1 MNVEIR
7 CDEQLGCGP
16 MASVVSREAYFETGL
31 DVLSDLGYGGLKLAE
46 VCRRLG
52 VTTGS
57 FYHYFTN
64 WPTYTKEL
72 VAHWVQERTVLVIEA
87 VRGET
92 DPGRRI
98 DTLIAVALELPHGAE
113 AAIRVWSSLDPD
125 VHAVQVM
132 VDQQRF
138 NIMYESALEI
148 LQNQRQAQVFAGWA
162 VYILVGYEQAALPP
176 DPAAL
181 KWISEQVRN
190 ALDNDGFASVPDS
203 D

>member
-1 MNVEIR
+1 
-7 CDEQLGCGP
+7 

-46 VCRRLG
+46 VCNRLG

-64 WPTYTKEL
+64 WPTYSKDL
-72 VAHWVQERTVLVIEA
+72 VAYWVHDRTVMVIQA

-92 DPGRRI
+92 DPRRRI
-98 DTLIAVALELPHGAE
+98 DTLIQVALHLPHGAE

-132 VDQQRF
+132 VDRQRF
-138 NIMYESALEI
+138 DIMYESAYEI

-162 VYILVGYEQAALPP
+162 VYILVGYEQSALPP

-181 KWISEQVRN
+181 KWIAAQVRN
-190 ALDNDGFASVPDS
+190 ALDDDGFASVPDS

>member
-162 VYILVGYEQAALPP
+162 VYILVCYEQAALPP